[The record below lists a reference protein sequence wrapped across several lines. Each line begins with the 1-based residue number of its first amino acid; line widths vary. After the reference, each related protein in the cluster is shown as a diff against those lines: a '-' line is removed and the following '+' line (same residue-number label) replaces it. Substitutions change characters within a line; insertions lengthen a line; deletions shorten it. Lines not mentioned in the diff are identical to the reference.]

1 MADYYDEATRE
12 LAMSDS
18 LKAAVR
24 GVASWPTHLFD
35 PAGFRHCTRV
45 ARAAEEAA
53 PIYIVNNAM
62 AELQREAYL
71 VYRNGQPLPAPV
83 AQEAEDE
90 EPEPVVRTPLID
102 EPDREFE
109 LPGRTCAG
117 CMCSLMHVGAD
128 EHNVLLRCAS
138 CESANSDP
146 TFQGPAL
153 QYELCVE
160 CFERREAIHPP
171 SHTFRQIPMPVT
183 KIVATVASYF
193 ECSRHSRPHDAVS
206 MSVLAADDAVPNDL
220 RRDLAQ
226 SLNAIAAK
234 GKNEFHPWTN
244 GKVLDVIHPS
254 FFPFVKG
261 VSHVV
266 DHPLYGENE
275 DEDDEDDEYDGETNR
290 PPPPVR
296 RPSLPHAPPRIS
308 PLLAKYHWLPSDV
321 QVSPEGAVRFASPIP
336 QLDGPQHVAL
346 HAQVAAL
353 LTGCIPLWERTLSQ
367 PLAGRRLQVVVK
379 AVNYLLAPGQ
389 THEGHW
395 QLEGLPGDR
404 ILASAIYCYES
415 APEIR
420 DFGLAFRARR
430 DRVRPLRFGCA
441 NTTHVRDLVLSAAT
455 THHVP
460 LFTDL
465 DAALE
470 SELVVAAMEEHHHC
484 TDRSFEIGACPTRQG
499 RLLVFP
505 NGNVQH
511 RIAGL
516 KNMDRRQ
523 SDAASIPATIS
534 QHKTLSLYLVDPA
547 VRVRSTRTVPPQQW
561 ERIRPGVARCVAKAA
576 QRALGNGRG
585 LPGEM
590 VEKIVGWCKWGMT
603 MQEARAHRICL
614 TRERRVYVDAI
625 NAEWEAQGG
634 AGGSVLDGLGDELDE
649 DDDEAGGGQP

>member
-1 MADYYDEATRE
+1 
-12 LAMSDS
+12 
-18 LKAAVR
+18 
-24 GVASWPTHLFD
+24 
-35 PAGFRHCTRV
+35 
-45 ARAAEEAA
+45 
-53 PIYIVNNAM
+53 
-62 AELQREAYL
+62 
-71 VYRNGQPLPAPV
+71 
-83 AQEAEDE
+83 
-90 EPEPVVRTPLID
+90 
-102 EPDREFE
+102 
-109 LPGRTCAG
+109 
-117 CMCSLMHVGAD
+117 
-128 EHNVLLRCAS
+128 
-138 CESANSDP
+138 
-146 TFQGPAL
+146 
-153 QYELCVE
+153 
-160 CFERREAIHPP
+160 
-171 SHTFRQIPMPVT
+171 MPVT

-266 DHPLYGENE
+266 DHPLYGESE

-321 QVSPEGAVRFASPIP
+321 QVSPEGAVRFLSPIP
-336 QLDGPQHVAL
+336 QLDGPQHAAL

-523 SDAASIPATIS
+523 SDAAAIPATIS